1 MLKAQKNKNKISL
14 FRQKRTTIKNL
25 IMLST
30 RRSLLFTA
38 ILIIQG
44 GEAFF
49 VSKSPRRRF
58 RTHLSSNNG
67 NIGDINDADNN
78 DGTSSYWRLPNDFSL
93 FLTQRSIQSFMF
105 LTNQLRD
112 PETAFWVESFTQP
125 NLVVSGNEKS
135 KFSLS
140 EVMPDLNDIG
150 RTNSPSTNKE
160 EKEEIRTCHLLRY
173 HGLAAMDTT
182 RFPTWDNYFEK
193 LLEEPKESW
202 IIQGHQAHIPAYS
215 WDIDPSSLCSRILS
229 VREQLSREFAND
241 LQVVSD
247 MGGQT
252 LQWYWE
258 RVKNMDKS
266 SSLSSLKGS
275 RDYFLFLEINVD
287 DPQSDHKPSP
297 LRRGNF
303 DLLILLATEEAIH
316 RVLNRW
322 ELKKSTGELRGSE
335 FVCHGFLE
343 NFYQDKQHLFH
354 GPVPY
359 GKTDDILEELL
370 SSSLS
375 FKNIP
380 ENGGE
385 NGNDGTS
392 SSVIDPTQIAELILR
407 EREQV
412 ALEWKEI
419 ASEAPQYH
427 MKIQKL
433 RLDRMMMGNK
443 GQAEET
449 RESSSGGGGIFE

>member
-1 MLKAQKNKNKISL
+1 
-14 FRQKRTTIKNL
+14 
-25 IMLST
+25 MLST
-30 RRSLLFTA
+30 RRSLLLTA

-58 RTHLSSNNG
+58 RTYLSSNNNG
-67 NIGDINDADNN
+67 NNGDINDADN
-78 DGTSSYWRLPNDFSL
+78 DGTTSYWRLPNDFSL

-105 LTNQLRD
+105 LTSQLRD

-150 RTNSPSTNKE
+150 TTKWPSTNKE

-182 RFPTWDNYFEK
+182 RFPTWDNYFEI

-258 RVKNMDKS
+258 RVRTQSQS

-316 RVLNRW
+316 RVLNKW

-354 GPVPY
+354 GPVTY

-419 ASEAPQYH
+419 AIEAPQHH

-449 RESSSGGGGIFE
+449 RESSTGGGGIFE

>member
-1 MLKAQKNKNKISL
+1 
-14 FRQKRTTIKNL
+14 
-25 IMLST
+25 
-30 RRSLLFTA
+30 
-38 ILIIQG
+38 
-44 GEAFF
+44 
-49 VSKSPRRRF
+49 
-58 RTHLSSNNG
+58 LSSNNNG
-67 NIGDINDADNN
+67 NNGDINDADN
-78 DGTSSYWRLPNDFSL
+78 DGTTSYWRLPNDFSL

-105 LTNQLRD
+105 LTSQLRD

-125 NLVVSGNEKS
+125 NLVVSGNKKS

-140 EVMPDLNDIG
+140 DVMPDLNDIG
-150 RTNSPSTNKE
+150 TTNWPSTNKE
-160 EKEEIRTCHLLRY
+160 EKEEEIRTCHLLRY

-193 LLEEPKESW
+193 LLEEPKERW
-202 IIQGHQAHIPAYS
+202 IIQGHQAHIPEYS
-215 WDIDPSSLCSRILS
+215 WEIDPSSLCSRILS
-229 VREQLSREFAND
+229 VREQLSREFAKD

-258 RVKNMDKS
+258 RVRTQSS

-287 DPQSDHKPSP
+287 DPLSDHKPSP

-354 GPVPY
+354 GPVTY
-359 GKTDDILEELL
+359 GKTDDILEDLL

-380 ENGGE
+380 ENDNNIGGGGD

-419 ASEAPQYH
+419 AIEAPQHH

-449 RESSSGGGGIFE
+449 RESSTGGGGGIFE